1 MKQAMLPTA
10 ELECQI
16 TSCLYVFF
24 NYFLFKLGAWWNIGK
39 MDFEARQTWVYTPTP
54 RLETLQS

>member
-1 MKQAMLPTA
+1 MLPTA